1 MVLFSLASFAQEYS
15 DETIGFDVARVTA
28 SLKKHGVADQDLIRE
43 IARMRETYRKQYNT
57 MKEREDEI
65 LQKIS
70 SAQTLKAN
78 KIDNNGLTSKS
89 ANTLE
94 VQDIPQTEKDAL
106 LALYNSTNGSNWYRK
121 NWNFNTPV
129 TSWNSS
135 NNTGWYGISIYNGH
149 VVRIDLHSNNVI
161 GTIPVQISQLA
172 YLQSLDI
179 SNNRLSNEIPP
190 QIGQLVQLQ
199 SLDLESNQLSGTIPL
214 EISQL
219 IQLHTLNLKSNKLT
233 AITKKIG
240 LLKQLQ
246 YLDLSQNLIP
256 GIIPTEIGQLTQL
269 RSLNLGS
276 NQFSGQIPYEISL
289 LVQLQSLNLS
299 YNKLSGTIPPEI
311 GQLTQLQNLILY
323 NNQFVGQVPTQIGQ
337 LTQLQYLYL
346 GYNQLNG
353 KLPPEIGQLTQLQI
367 LSLYDNKITEITSNI
382 KLLQQLQEFYIS
394 FNKINIIPN
403 EIGQLTNLKLF
414 DIRYNQLSGSLPVEI
429 AQLPNLGTLYASS
442 NQLSGQLINLESL
455 TSLRDLDISANRFR
469 FVDFANQFSVL
480 QNRLWWFWY
489 ESQSNTDSEK
499 TITKAIGETI
509 TLTMNEDN
517 RFTPLDTYQ
526 WYKNEE
532 LIEGATDRQYIISN
546 LTLENAGDYYCV
558 SKNPVMTIRIED
570 AMQNLILT
578 RNTIHLNIVTC
589 GPLAGAINSP
599 QEAFCN
605 NTESTF
611 SFASNGSDLTYNWSA
626 TTTANVVVNSM
637 KGDTSGIYK
646 YNFTAPG
653 SYIIKVEVVE
663 STGCKTT
670 FTKSIIVAGCDFETV
685 CTNKPV
691 NITFET
697 TGVNL
702 NYNWYTLKQ
711 GSDLQLNPVTNTTGL
726 YTFVP
731 TEKGTYTI
739 YLNAYQNNE
748 CKSEFSKT
756 IVAKSCEPFVSC
768 TKTNR
773 NTPAIKSIFTTLV
786 NKLISL
792 PAGTITN
799 GYTCDELTA
808 LAFYIKDKNPA
819 IYNFTRDTQQGFV
832 AFSFSDHTEYDV
844 KIAVTGNAAA
854 SFNLDN
860 YESDTIETEL
870 RSGLNDPFKS
880 FVNHIDFC
888 SGLYCVSHIALVVDE
903 SGSINDSEASKIKK
917 QLRKYI
923 QQQADDNDK
932 LQSNVYVSLI
942 GMSDSDK
949 NNREDHV
956 LQIRVTNEP
965 EVLKKFNNWID
976 NYGAVNGT
984 RRVSASSDY
993 WKSGLDVALE
1003 SVMKPSV
1010 VIMITDGCQ
1019 TTDVNALRDGTMS
1032 RFNNSKSSLNTG
1044 TDEPHLYV
1052 LGIENGFYVDGGING
1067 IALSNNEDP
1076 NYSQTAA
1083 TASIDSRVIPNLRTS
1098 LKYLLDYPV
1107 SEFPQSDMVNFRDF
1121 DYYGYETFNPLAAPE
1136 NEAFLSDNLKL
1147 TGFSCGKPTDKNY
1160 CSDCLSFQPLPG
1172 KEYML
1177 SAWVKEESTIQVKTY
1192 ENAAIN
1198 IIFYNDVDASDLHKI
1213 STLKFI
1219 ATGDIIDGWQRI
1231 TSKFLIPEFT
1241 RTISI
1246 ELENKSSGLPAY
1258 YDDIRIHPLDG
1269 SIKTFVYD
1277 SETFKLM
1284 SELDENN
1291 YSTFYEYD
1299 NEGGLVRIKK
1309 ETSKGIKTIQ
1319 ETRSGNYINN

>member
-1 MVLFSLASFAQEYS
+1 MTNIFKIKKNTIVSFCIMLFSLTSFAQEYN
-15 DETIGFDVARVTA
+15 DQTIGFDVARVTA
-28 SLKKHGVADQDLIRE
+28 SLKEHGVADQDLMRE
-43 IARMRETYRKQYNT
+43 VARMREQYIKQYGA
-57 MKEREDEI
+57 MKKTEDEI
-65 LQKIS
+65 LQKITS
-70 SAQTLKAN
+70 EQVLKTN
-78 KIDNNGLTSKS
+78 SKDNNGLTSKT
-89 ANTLE
+89 ANTLVE
-94 VQDIPQTEKDAL
+94 DIPQTEKDAL
-106 LALYNSTNGSNWYRK
+106 LALYNSTNGNNWYRK
-121 NWNFNTPV
+121 TGWDFSKPV
-129 TSWNSS
+129 KSWVAKAG
-135 NNTGWYGISIYNGH
+135 TGWYGISIYEGH
-149 VVRIDLHSNNVI
+149 VVGINLSSNNLI
-161 GTIPVQISQLA
+161 GTIPAEISQLTH
-172 YLQSLDI
+172 LQTLDI
-179 SNNRLSNEIPP
+179 SNNRLSSEIPSK
-190 QIGQLVQLQ
+190 IRLLTELKI
-199 SLDLESNQLSGTIPL
+199 LDLESNQLSGQIPYTISL
-214 EISQL
+214 
-219 IQLHTLNLKSNKLT
+219 
-233 AITKKIG
+233 
-240 LLKQLQ
+240 
-246 YLDLSQNLIP
+246 
-256 GIIPTEIGQLTQL
+256 LTQL
-269 RSLNLGS
+269 QMLNLRS
-276 NQFSGQIPYEISL
+276 NKFTSIIPIEICQL
-289 LVQLQSLNLS
+289 IQLQSLNLG
-299 YNKLSGTIPPEI
+299 NNQLSGTIPDEI
-311 GQLTQLQNLILY
+311 GQLTQLQDLTLY
-323 NNQFVGQVPTQIGQ
+323 VNQLTGQIPTQIGQ
-337 LTQLQYLYL
+337 LTQLQYLDL
-346 GYNQLNG
+346 GFNQLNG
-353 KLPPEIGQLTQLQI
+353 KLPPEIGQLTQLNI
-367 LSLYDNKITEITSNI
+367 LSLYYNKITDITSNI
-382 KLLQQLQEFYIS
+382 KLLKQLQEFYIQN
-394 FNKINIIPN
+394 NKISKIPN

-429 AQLPNLGTLYASS
+429 AQLPNLEKLYISS

-469 FVDFANQFSVL
+469 FVDFANQFSIL

-532 LIEGATDRQYIISN
+532 LIEGATDRQYILSN

-578 RNTIHLNIVTC
+578 RNTIHLNVVTC
-589 GPLAGAINSP
+589 SSLAGIINSP
-599 QEAFCN
+599 QEEFCS
-605 NTESTF
+605 TKESTF
-611 SFASNGSDLTYNWSA
+611 SFASNSSNLTYNWSA
-626 TTTANVVVNSM
+626 TTPANIVVNSI

-646 YNFTAPG
+646 YTFTTPG
-653 SYIIKVEVVE
+653 TYIIKAEVTE
-663 STGCKTT
+663 ATGCKST
-670 FTKSIIVAGCDFETV
+670 FTKSITVAACDFETV

-691 NITFET
+691 DINFET
-697 TGVNL
+697 TAVNL
-702 NYNWYTLKQ
+702 NYSWYTLKQ

-726 YTFVP
+726 YTFIP
-731 TEKGTYTI
+731 TETGTYTI
-739 YLNAYQNNE
+739 YLNAYKNND
-748 CKSEFSKT
+748 CQFEFSKT

-768 TKTNR
+768 TKSNR
-773 NTPAIKSIFTTLV
+773 NTPVIKSIFTTLV

-792 PAGTITN
+792 PAATITN

-808 LAFYIKDKNPA
+808 LSSYIKDKNPA

-854 SFNLDN
+854 TFNLDN
-860 YESDTIETEL
+860 YESDTVATEL

-888 SGLYCVSHIALVVDE
+888 SGLYCVSHIAIVVDE

-942 GMSDSDK
+942 GMSDNDK

-976 NYGAVNGT
+976 NYGNVNGT

-1003 SVMKPSV
+1003 SGMKPSV

-1019 TTDVNALRDGTMS
+1019 TTDVNALRDNTMS
-1032 RFNNSKSSLNTG
+1032 KFNNSKNLTNTSP
-1044 TDEPHLYV
+1044 DKPHLYV

-1076 NYSQTAA
+1076 NYNQTAA
-1083 TASIDSRVIPNLRTS
+1083 TASIDSRVIPNLRAS

-1107 SEFPQSDMVNFRDF
+1107 SDFPQSDMMNFRDF
-1121 DYYGYETFNPLAAPE
+1121 DYYGYETFNSLAVPE

-1147 TGFSCGKPTDKNY
+1147 SGFSCGKPTDKNY
-1160 CSDCLSFQPLPG
+1160 CSDCLSFQPMPG

-1177 SAWVKEESTIQVKTY
+1177 SAWVKEELIIQVKTY
-1192 ENAAIN
+1192 ENAGIN
-1198 IIFYNDVDASDLHKI
+1198 IIFYNDAQASELHKI
-1213 STLKFI
+1213 STLKFT

-1231 TSKFLIPEFT
+1231 NSKFMIPEFT
-1241 RTISI
+1241 KTISI
-1246 ELENKSSGLPAY
+1246 ELENKSNGVPAY
-1258 YDDIRIHPLDG
+1258 YDDIRIHPLEG

-1277 SETFKLM
+1277 AETFKLM